1 MEAVGRLA
9 GGIAHDF
16 NNLLTGILSYS
27 DLILQELRPSD
38 PLREDVEQIRDA
50 AQRAAGLTRQLLAFS
65 RRQLLNPRVVS
76 LNLTVTELEP
86 MFRRLLGPEVTLE
99 TRLDPEL
106 GNIVVDP
113 GQLEQVLLNLI
124 LNARDAMRAGGQV
137 SLTTTNAEL
146 NGEAYVAIRVSD
158 TGVGMEEEI
167 QPRIFEPF
175 FTTKHTGAG
184 RGLGLSTVYGIV
196 EQSGGRISV
205 ESVPGQ
211 GATFTIYFPRH
222 WGMEPAIGTATQQ
235 MPQVG
240 TETLLLVEDEAA
252 VRSSVRRLLEWHG
265 YTVLE
270 ARNGAEAL
278 RVYEAHA
285 EDIDLVLTDVVMP
298 EMGGH
303 ELIER
308 LRQRHP
314 ELRVLFMSGYA
325 ERALTNDGSI
335 PAGTGY
341 LEKPFT
347 VETLMRRLREVL
359 DA

>member
-1 MEAVGRLA
+1 
-9 GGIAHDF
+9 
-16 NNLLTGILSYS
+16 
-27 DLILQELRPSD
+27 
-38 PLREDVEQIRDA
+38 
-50 AQRAAGLTRQLLAFS
+50 
-65 RRQLLNPRVVS
+65 VS
-76 LNLTVTELEP
+76 LNLTRNELEP
-86 MFRRLLGPEVTLE
+86 MLRRLLGPEITLVTELE
-99 TRLDPEL
+99 PEL
-106 GNIVVDP
+106 GHILVDP
-113 GQLEQVLLNLI
+113 GQIEQVLVNLA
-124 LNARDAMRAGGQV
+124 LNARDAMRGGGQLT
-137 SLTTTNAEL
+137 LTTLNAVL
-146 NGEAYVAIRVSD
+146 DGVSYVALRVRD
-158 TGVGMEEEI
+158 TGRGIDAEI

-175 FTTKHTGAG
+175 FTTKQTGAG

-196 EQSGGRISV
+196 EQSGGRIDV

-222 WGMEPAIGTATQQ
+222 WGPEPAIGTVTQR

-278 RVYEAHA
+278 KLYESHEA
-285 EDIDLVLTDVVMP
+285 EVDLVLTDVMMP

-303 ELIER
+303 ELVDQ
-308 LRQRHP
+308 LRSRYP
-314 ELRVLFMSGYA
+314 DLRVLFMSGYA
-325 ERALTNDGSI
+325 ERAFTSDGLI
-335 PAGTGY
+335 PPGTGY

-359 DA
+359 DS